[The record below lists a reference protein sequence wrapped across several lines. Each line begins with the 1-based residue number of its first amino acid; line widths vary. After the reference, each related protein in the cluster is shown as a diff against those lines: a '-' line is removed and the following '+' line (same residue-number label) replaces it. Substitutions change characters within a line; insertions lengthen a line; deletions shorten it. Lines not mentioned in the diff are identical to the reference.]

1 MQVIKLYHHVTGRP
15 PSARTL
21 QTDDNMRF
29 YLRYQ
34 KRSSREQ
41 IQDFMQSVPPANFAG
56 PPDKPWG
63 SVFMTPNGLLPGTFD
78 NGEGGGG
85 DDLGGGGDDDL
96 GLGGGGDDLGGTGD
110 DLGGGGDDLGGGGHF
125 EQQPGPVIEEDDS
138 DDEEESD
145 DSDDEEEN
153 AQKKKRKSSRRKSRG
168 KFISRRTK
176 RKAFTSALEKI
187 RGPKRKLLFLQMMF
201 GR

>member
-1 MQVIKLYHHVTGRP
+1 MNPIQVNKLYHHITGRP

-34 KRSSREQ
+34 KRLSREQ
-41 IQDFMQSVPPANFAG
+41 IQEFMQSVPPANFAG

-63 SVFMTPNGLLPGTFD
+63 SVFMTPNGLLPGTEEPDHGGGDDFGGD
-78 NGEGGGG
+78 GGG
-85 DDLGGGGDDDL
+85 DDLGGGGDDDA
-96 GLGGGGDDLGGTGD
+96 
-110 DLGGGGDDLGGGGHF
+110 GGHF
-125 EQQPGPVIEEDDS
+125 EHQPGPVQ
-138 DDEEESD
+138 EEEANDDSD
-145 DSDDEEEN
+145 DSDDSDDADDSDEAEN
-153 AQKKKRKSSRRKSRG
+153 VQRKKRKSSRRKSRG

-176 RKAFTSALEKI
+176 RKAFTTALEKI